1 MKKIIIGLI
10 LVASLWFVF
19 APGPIDPVAWQPPVD
34 KGFIGDYAENKVLLD
49 AEVIPIDGGAGPED
63 VAVDAQ
69 GRIYGGLHDGRI
81 IRFTDDGTNQETF
94 ATIEGGRPLGLHF
107 DAGGNLIVADAWKG
121 LLSINPVGEI
131 TVLTT
136 GHGGRSFAFTD
147 DLDIAADGKIYFS
160 DASDT
165 YNQPDYLYDL
175 FEARG
180 HGRLMVYDPAT
191 GATDMLLDDLY
202 FANGIALSMNE
213 DFVLVNE
220 TGRYRVTRYWLRG
233 DKTGTSDIFID
244 NLPGFPDGISSNRK
258 GTFWLAMPS
267 PRNPKVDEI
276 HSSPFLK
283 NIVAKLPRSTQPGA
297 IKRGTVIGLNEQG
310 DVIAAYHDPL
320 GEHVYMIT
328 SVEQVGDVLYLG
340 SLEAPQIARLK
351 APEFARLGTT
361 LTMKVYDRIE
371 N

>member
-1 MKKIIIGLI
+1 MKKIILGLF
-10 LVASLWFVF
+10 VVGSLWFVF
-19 APGPIDPVAWQPPVD
+19 APGPIDPAAWQPPVD
-34 KGFIGDYAENKVLLD
+34 NGFTGQFAENSDLLE
-49 AEVIPIDGGAGPED
+49 AELIPITGGEGPED
-63 VAVDAQ
+63 VAVDAD

-81 IRFTDDGTNQETF
+81 IRFDSDGKSQEIF

-121 LLSINPVGEI
+121 LLSVSPEGEI
-131 TVLTT
+131 TVLST
-136 GHGGRSFAFTD
+136 GHGGRPFAFAD
-147 DLDIAADGKIYFS
+147 DLDIASDGKIYFS

-191 GATDMLLDDLY
+191 GATDMLLDGLY
-202 FANGIALSMNE
+202 FANGIALSASE

-220 TGRYRVTRYWLRG
+220 TGRYRVTRYWLVG
-233 DKTGTSDIFID
+233 DKAGTSDIFID
-244 NLPGFPDGISSNRK
+244 NLPGFPDGISSNRN
-258 GTFWLAMPS
+258 GTFWLALPS
-267 PRNPKVDEI
+267 PRNPQVDEI
-276 HSSPFLK
+276 HPSPFLK

-310 DVIAAYHDPL
+310 EVIAAYHDPM

-328 SVEQVGDVLYLG
+328 SVEQVENVLYLG
-340 SLEAPQIARLK
+340 SLEAPQIGRLML
-351 APEFARLGTT
+351 E
-361 LTMKVYDRIE
+361 
-371 N
+371 